1 MMRSWRATI
10 YFAQQTP
17 IADAIRSSG
26 GDFRD
31 AIAQVIQ
38 FTAMLVPWLV
48 IIIPDI
54 VLLRIFWR
62 SITRWLA
69 RREIRQ

>member
-31 AIAQVIQ
+31 AI
-38 FTAMLVPWLV
+38 
-48 IIIPDI
+48 
-54 VLLRIFWR
+54 
-62 SITRWLA
+62 TRWLA